1 MSATTTEMD
10 SIIYLKKIKKK
21 DGERNGIGIE
31 KERWK

>member
-21 DGERNGIGIE
+21 KTERE
-31 KERWK
+31 MELE